1 MWNFLYYLCN
11 FSVDLKLFENEKSTK
26 MNILSLHASPSEA
39 LSWDPGTCISNKT
52 LKFQNHSFSPNL
64 GLLLHLEGKV
74 LQATCSAAPKADA
87 DPSAE
92 RDVRGI

>member
-39 LSWDPGTCISNKT
+39 LS
-52 LKFQNHSFSPNL
+52 
-64 GLLLHLEGKV
+64 
-74 LQATCSAAPKADA
+74 
-87 DPSAE
+87 
-92 RDVRGI
+92 